1 MRLAAAC
8 AWASGLGFGLPAVYG
23 TWYFAQH
30 DEVWTFAGFPAYGDG
45 PFEQAGI
52 DTSVPLLAGFTLV
65 CAAEVVL
72 GFLLWRRRGVG
83 LSFALLPLELAF
95 WIGFALPFGFVFGA
109 ARTVLVLVGR
119 RTARAA
125 APRMPSASG

>member
-8 AWASGLGFGLPAVYG
+8 AWASGLGFGLPGLYG
-23 TWYFAQH
+23 TWYFAEH
-30 DEVWTFAGFPAYGDG
+30 DEVWAFMGFPTYGDG
-45 PFEQAGI
+45 PFESAGI
-52 DTSVPLLAGFTLV
+52 DTSVPLLAAFTLV

-72 GFLLWRRRGVG
+72 GFRLWRGEGVT

-109 ARTVLVLVGR
+109 ARTAFVLAGR
-119 RTARAA
+119 PTSPPAR
-125 APRMPSASG
+125 G